1 MDFKKYLSSGL
12 EAAKTAR
19 KNKDEIQGV
28 ISDLSD
34 VIKEHSGGLVTLIIS
49 NEQRVSKSVNSFGVG
64 AVAAAAA
71 AAAGLG
77 FSPYIDY
84 KALSL
89 VLTKGKVVK
98 REQIAEWRMNES
110 DGYPCVIS
118 YNGRD
123 INCGSK
129 EMLEKAL
136 GGLISNA
143 STGERLLQLI
153 AEGSKE

>member
-12 EAAKTAR
+12 EAAKVAR
-19 KNKDEIQGV
+19 KNKNEIQGV

-49 NEQRVSKSVNSFGVG
+49 NEQRMSKNVNSFGIG
-64 AVAAAAA
+64 AAAAA

-77 FSPYIDY
+77 LSPYIDY

-89 VLTKGKVVK
+89 VLTKDKVIK